1 MKERME
7 NRKVLGII
15 LGLAGT
21 ITLILY
27 GKSLINAT
35 NASLGNLLVFVN
47 AVSYGFYLIIVK
59 KLMDKYNA
67 FTFVKWIYTFGFLM
81 VLPFGWGEFQ
91 AIDFA
96 NLPTDIFWKIG
107 FVVVFSTFLTYLLNL
122 VSMREL
128 KPTTVAVFIYLQ
140 PLFATIF
147 AVSLGKDDLSLV
159 KLISAVLI
167 DLNTRMPSVFREM
180 ELGLRNQIS
189 QRLERGKVDFSL
201 YVEVT
206 GEETTSKINVPII
219 KGYINQ
225 MKAVIPTADE
235 TELMKMAVR
244 MPDAL
249 KTERDEIDENEWK
262 QIQTVIDEALENIAN
277 FRKDEG
283 ASLEK
288 EFQLRIGNI
297 NNLMNEAVSYDAER
311 VETVKTRLRTALDE
325 IKVNVD
331 ENRFE
336 QELIFYLE
344 KYDITE
350 EKVRLGNHLNYFLET
365 LNGTEANGRKL
376 GFITQEMGREINTM
390 GSKSNHTE
398 MQKLV
403 VMMKDEL
410 EKIKEQVLNVL

>member
-1 MKERME
+1 MTGFGKASLQLPT
-7 NRKVLGII
+7 KK
-15 LGLAGT
+15 
-21 ITLILY
+21 ITVEI
-27 GKSLINAT
+27 KSLN
-35 NASLGNLLVFVN
+35 SKGL
-47 AVSYGFYLIIVK
+47 
-59 KLMDKYNA
+59 
-67 FTFVKWIYTFGFLM
+67 
-81 VLPFGWGEFQ
+81 
-91 AIDFA
+91 
-96 NLPTDIFWKIG
+96 
-107 FVVVFSTFLTYLLNL
+107 
-122 VSMREL
+122 
-128 KPTTVAVFIYLQ
+128 
-140 PLFATIF
+140 
-147 AVSLGKDDLSLV
+147 
-159 KLISAVLI
+159 
-167 DLNTRMPSVFREM
+167 DLNTRMPSIFREM

-206 GEETTSKINVPII
+206 GEETTSKINVPIV

-225 MKAVIPTADE
+225 MKAVIPNADE

-288 EFQLRIGNI
+288 EFQLRIANI
-297 NNLMNEAVSYDAER
+297 NNLMDEAVSYDAER

-325 IKVNVD
+325 LKVNVD

>member
-1 MKERME
+1 MTGFGKATLQLP
-7 NRKVLGII
+7 NKK
-15 LGLAGT
+15 
-21 ITLILY
+21 ITVEI
-27 GKSLINAT
+27 KSLN
-35 NASLGNLLVFVN
+35 SKGL
-47 AVSYGFYLIIVK
+47 
-59 KLMDKYNA
+59 
-67 FTFVKWIYTFGFLM
+67 
-81 VLPFGWGEFQ
+81 
-91 AIDFA
+91 
-96 NLPTDIFWKIG
+96 
-107 FVVVFSTFLTYLLNL
+107 
-122 VSMREL
+122 
-128 KPTTVAVFIYLQ
+128 
-140 PLFATIF
+140 
-147 AVSLGKDDLSLV
+147 
-159 KLISAVLI
+159 

-180 ELGLRNQIS
+180 ELGLRNQLS
-189 QRLERGKVDFSL
+189 TRLERGKIDFSL

-206 GEETTSKINVPII
+206 GEETSSKINVAIVR
-219 KGYINQ
+219 GYMNQ
-225 MKAVIPTADE
+225 MKVVIPNADE

-262 QIQTVIDEALENIAN
+262 KIQNVIDEALENMMQ

-283 ASLEK
+283 LSLER
-288 EFQLRIGNI
+288 EFLHRIANI
-297 NNLMNEAVSYDAER
+297 MTLMNNAVSYDAER
-311 VETVKTRLRTALDE
+311 VETVKTRLRSALDE
-325 IKVNVD
+325 LKENVD

-350 EKVRLGNHLNYFLET
+350 EKVRLENHLNYFIET
-365 LNGTEANGRKL
+365 IAGTEANGRKL

>member
-1 MKERME
+1 MIHSMTGFGKASLQLPT
-7 NRKVLGII
+7 KK
-15 LGLAGT
+15 
-21 ITLILY
+21 ITVEI
-27 GKSLINAT
+27 KSLN
-35 NASLGNLLVFVN
+35 SKGL
-47 AVSYGFYLIIVK
+47 
-59 KLMDKYNA
+59 
-67 FTFVKWIYTFGFLM
+67 
-81 VLPFGWGEFQ
+81 
-91 AIDFA
+91 
-96 NLPTDIFWKIG
+96 
-107 FVVVFSTFLTYLLNL
+107 
-122 VSMREL
+122 
-128 KPTTVAVFIYLQ
+128 
-140 PLFATIF
+140 
-147 AVSLGKDDLSLV
+147 
-159 KLISAVLI
+159 

-206 GEETTSKINVPII
+206 GEETTSKINVPIV

-288 EFQLRIGNI
+288 EFQLRIANI

-311 VETVKTRLRTALDE
+311 IETVKTRLRTALDE
-325 IKVNVD
+325 LKVNVD

-365 LNGTEANGRKL
+365 LNETEANGRKL

-390 GSKSNHTE
+390 GSKSNHSE

>member
-1 MKERME
+1 MTGFGKASLQLPT
-7 NRKVLGII
+7 KK
-15 LGLAGT
+15 
-21 ITLILY
+21 ITVEI
-27 GKSLINAT
+27 KSLN
-35 NASLGNLLVFVN
+35 SKGL
-47 AVSYGFYLIIVK
+47 
-59 KLMDKYNA
+59 
-67 FTFVKWIYTFGFLM
+67 
-81 VLPFGWGEFQ
+81 
-91 AIDFA
+91 
-96 NLPTDIFWKIG
+96 
-107 FVVVFSTFLTYLLNL
+107 
-122 VSMREL
+122 
-128 KPTTVAVFIYLQ
+128 
-140 PLFATIF
+140 
-147 AVSLGKDDLSLV
+147 
-159 KLISAVLI
+159 

-206 GEETTSKINVPII
+206 GEETTSKINVPIV

-262 QIQTVIDEALENIAN
+262 QIQNVIDEALENIAN

-288 EFQLRIGNI
+288 EFQLRIDNI
-297 NNLMNEAVSYDAER
+297 EKLMNEAVSYDAER

-325 IKVNVD
+325 LKVNVD

>member
-1 MKERME
+1 MIHSMTGFGKASLQLPT
-7 NRKVLGII
+7 KK
-15 LGLAGT
+15 
-21 ITLILY
+21 ITVEI
-27 GKSLINAT
+27 KSLN
-35 NASLGNLLVFVN
+35 SKGL
-47 AVSYGFYLIIVK
+47 
-59 KLMDKYNA
+59 
-67 FTFVKWIYTFGFLM
+67 
-81 VLPFGWGEFQ
+81 
-91 AIDFA
+91 
-96 NLPTDIFWKIG
+96 
-107 FVVVFSTFLTYLLNL
+107 
-122 VSMREL
+122 
-128 KPTTVAVFIYLQ
+128 
-140 PLFATIF
+140 
-147 AVSLGKDDLSLV
+147 
-159 KLISAVLI
+159 

-206 GEETTSKINVPII
+206 GEETTSKINVPIVN
-219 KGYINQ
+219 GYMNQ
-225 MKAVIPTADE
+225 MKAVIPNADA
-235 TELMKMAVR
+235 TELLKMAVR

-249 KTERDEIDENEWK
+249 KTERDEIDATEWK
-262 QIQTVIDEALENIAN
+262 KIQTVIDEALENIAN

-311 VETVKTRLRTALDE
+311 VETVKTRLRTALE
-325 IKVNVD
+325 ELKVNVD

-365 LNGTEANGRKL
+365 LNGSEANGRKL

>member
-1 MKERME
+1 MIHSMTGFGKASLQLPT
-7 NRKVLGII
+7 KK
-15 LGLAGT
+15 
-21 ITLILY
+21 ITVEI
-27 GKSLINAT
+27 KSLN
-35 NASLGNLLVFVN
+35 SKGL
-47 AVSYGFYLIIVK
+47 
-59 KLMDKYNA
+59 
-67 FTFVKWIYTFGFLM
+67 
-81 VLPFGWGEFQ
+81 
-91 AIDFA
+91 
-96 NLPTDIFWKIG
+96 
-107 FVVVFSTFLTYLLNL
+107 
-122 VSMREL
+122 
-128 KPTTVAVFIYLQ
+128 
-140 PLFATIF
+140 
-147 AVSLGKDDLSLV
+147 
-159 KLISAVLI
+159 

-206 GEETTSKINVPII
+206 GEETTSKINVPIV

-225 MKAVIPTADE
+225 MKAVIPNADE

-288 EFQLRIGNI
+288 EFQLRIANI
-297 NNLMNEAVSYDAER
+297 EKLMNEAVSYDAER
-311 VETVKTRLRTALDE
+311 IETVKTRLRTALDE
-325 IKVNVD
+325 LKVNVD

>member
-1 MKERME
+1 MTGFGKASLQLPT
-7 NRKVLGII
+7 KK
-15 LGLAGT
+15 
-21 ITLILY
+21 ITVEI
-27 GKSLINAT
+27 KSLN
-35 NASLGNLLVFVN
+35 SKGL
-47 AVSYGFYLIIVK
+47 
-59 KLMDKYNA
+59 
-67 FTFVKWIYTFGFLM
+67 
-81 VLPFGWGEFQ
+81 
-91 AIDFA
+91 
-96 NLPTDIFWKIG
+96 
-107 FVVVFSTFLTYLLNL
+107 
-122 VSMREL
+122 
-128 KPTTVAVFIYLQ
+128 
-140 PLFATIF
+140 
-147 AVSLGKDDLSLV
+147 
-159 KLISAVLI
+159 

-206 GEETTSKINVPII
+206 GEETTSKINVPIV

-225 MKAVIPTADE
+225 MKAVIPNADE

-288 EFQLRIGNI
+288 EFQLRISNI

-311 VETVKTRLRTALDE
+311 IETVKTRLRTALDE
-325 IKVNVD
+325 LKINVD